1 MSGRFNAQLLGLEQI
16 KEGRGIVLREYTYQ
30 DTLPINERL
39 RLMNEQYLKLAV
51 CCVDKVSRKSECS
64 GNGGGVTNCT
74 ENVLSLVVKLAIG
87 KLKMI
92 RLELRQIL
100 DRIKYIC
107 RVPENILKVLR
118 SRVGKPR
125 ESAEGRDLRKVI
137 VAELTDVDLSRAAVC
152 NVHRRR
158 QHIRGNALT

>member
-92 RLELRQIL
+92 RFELRQIL

-118 SRVGKPR
+118 SRVGKP
-125 ESAEGRDLRKVI
+125 
-137 VAELTDVDLSRAAVC
+137 
-152 NVHRRR
+152 
-158 QHIRGNALT
+158 

>member
-92 RLELRQIL
+92 LLELRQIL
-100 DRIKYIC
+100 ARIKYIC
-107 RVPENILKVLR
+107 RVPENIRKVLR
-118 SRVGKPR
+118 SRVGKP
-125 ESAEGRDLRKVI
+125 
-137 VAELTDVDLSRAAVC
+137 
-152 NVHRRR
+152 
-158 QHIRGNALT
+158 

>member
-64 GNGGGVTNCT
+64 GNGGGVTNCA
-74 ENVLSLVVKLAIG
+74 ENVLHLAVKLNSG
-87 KLKMI
+87 THKMI

-107 RVPENILKVLR
+107 RVPENILKIL
-118 SRVGKPR
+118 
-125 ESAEGRDLRKVI
+125 
-137 VAELTDVDLSRAAVC
+137 
-152 NVHRRR
+152 
-158 QHIRGNALT
+158 

>member
-1 MSGRFNAQLLGLEQI
+1 MATLTVKRPIKMSGRFNAQLLGLEQI

-64 GNGGGVTNCT
+64 GNGGGVTNCA

-92 RLELRQIL
+92 RLELGQIL

-107 RVPENILKVLR
+107 RVPENILKIL
-118 SRVGKPR
+118 
-125 ESAEGRDLRKVI
+125 
-137 VAELTDVDLSRAAVC
+137 
-152 NVHRRR
+152 
-158 QHIRGNALT
+158 

>member
-1 MSGRFNAQLLGLEQI
+1 MATLTVKRPIKMSGRFNAQLLGLEQI

-92 RLELRQIL
+92 LLELRQIL

-118 SRVGKPR
+118 SRVGKP
-125 ESAEGRDLRKVI
+125 
-137 VAELTDVDLSRAAVC
+137 
-152 NVHRRR
+152 
-158 QHIRGNALT
+158 